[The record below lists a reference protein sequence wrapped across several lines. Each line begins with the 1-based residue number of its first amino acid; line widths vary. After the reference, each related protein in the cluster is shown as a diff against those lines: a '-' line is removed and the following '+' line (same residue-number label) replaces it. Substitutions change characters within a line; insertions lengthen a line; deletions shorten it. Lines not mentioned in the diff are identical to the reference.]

1 MEEELKTHGERII
14 DSFRTESAHSHRSN
28 KVVPVVSSD
37 QLLKDMMPQVSG
49 NFEPMDLPDKAHVK
63 NFSTGHIFQEDIN
76 RKLPDIKGQQIP
88 FVPLSLALKHV
99 RRMEED
105 MKKMHEQHKSLL
117 IEIDNCY
124 AGIEQETH
132 DKYREFIEKW
142 KEQMKSKVEKYKK
155 ASKQLKDQNETYRS
169 EASGNIDTLREKVN
183 SLTAEKNEL
192 LMKYNNDVLKKDSEH
207 SSLIKT
213 VEEDY
218 SKRISALQT
227 ERNTL
232 KAYEAGHVQDIS
244 SLMVELILSKVD
256 RAIVESEAADPLYR
270 LGSVLSEEIH
280 GGLLREEYFKKKRE
294 LRNVKA
300 DKLSVEKE
308 IDEWNEEFERENNR
322 KPNNSDKAKVKP
334 MYVSYLKLKNDEE
347 AIRKRI
353 RQIREQA
360 DLEGIELEAQPSDQ
374 VSSIN
379 QDLINDNKLL
389 RVEVE
394 KLKKRLAQ
402 ASKEKAPQIVAEGAK
417 HSPEVRIEVEKSVRH
432 SPEAIIGVDIAQH
445 NAEIEKYR
453 DEIDRYNFEITEL
466 KRELEEADRRYVSI
480 LEGEKAEKESLNR
493 ELQTLKASLLVSK
506 DSDDPVSA
514 QLKAQLAGYSQEIE
528 NLRKE
533 TSRIAAEKAGLE
545 QQNLTN
551 TERITELHKDLA
563 KIPVLETQIESLKAI
578 EKQFS
583 KYPKL
588 QAQCKKQQDTI
599 QDLESQILSLKA
611 ALATPAPVL
620 LSPSASD
627 SEQVTALKKELER
640 LTHETQ
646 EAYKQLSLKDQEI
659 KSASTSNNT
668 QFAEELERANLKIA
682 ELKAASKS
690 SVPAVADPVTDVSK
704 YTSRIKQLESEL
716 QALRSSSAS
725 ASVSVPVSAP
735 TSVHVSAPTSVP
747 VPAPVP
753 VSAQASNPQDT
764 AEIEKLRKE
773 LKQIKEKY
781 DNEITTLK
789 QSEER
794 AKVAEERA
802 KATEEQSKA
811 IKEQAK
817 SAEEHAKASEAKL
830 KETIAQFKKLEKSKA
845 DIEREL
851 QLGSEKEVA
860 LLAQIETL
868 KVAAGEAAELNT
880 KVKELTVTVAELKE
894 KNQQKEQELKDSL
907 RQRKLLHNQLE
918 DLKGKIRVYCRIR
931 PMNRTEVSKKC
942 TNILTISDEFTVNTE
957 TKNGQIKPFVYDSVF
972 GPNSS
977 QDEIFED
984 TKRLIQ
990 SAVDG
995 YNVCIF
1001 AYGQTGSGKTFTIQG
1016 DQAHPG
1022 VTPRAIEELFA
1033 VLGKMPSHY
1042 TWSVSCYMLEI
1053 YLDNLVDLL
1062 LPNERRGNPPQLNIK
1077 KDIKGMVVVP
1087 EAFLV
1092 VVNSPE
1098 ELYNLFLQGNTHRHT
1113 SSTKMNDTSSRSH
1126 LIFSVLIDVTN
1137 NETNQRTV
1145 GKLSLVDLAGS
1156 ERVKKTEATAERL
1169 KEGRAINK
1177 SLTALGDVISALS
1190 SGESHI
1196 PYRNNK
1202 LTMLMSDSLGGTAK
1216 TLMFVNVSPADYNR
1230 EETLMSLYYASRVK
1244 LITNEPVKNVESKE
1258 MSKLKQELIMIQV
1271 ERDNYRKALEKSGIR
1286 PDAIA
1291 EIVSQEAEDFDN
1303 EKYDEL

>member
-49 NFEPMDLPDKAHVK
+49 SFEPMDLPDKAHVK
-63 NFSTGHIFQEDIN
+63 NFSTGHIFQEDLN
-76 RKLPDIKGQQIP
+76 RKLPDIKAQQIP

-132 DKYREFIEKW
+132 NKYREFIEKW
-142 KEQMKSKVEKYKK
+142 KEQMKNKVEKYKT
-155 ASKQLKDQNETYRS
+155 ASKQLKNQNETYRS
-169 EASGNIDTLREKVN
+169 QASGNIDTLREKVN

-192 LMKYNNDVLKKDSEH
+192 LMKYNNDVLGKDSEH
-207 SSLIKT
+207 SSLMRT

-218 SKRISALQT
+218 SKRISTLQT
-227 ERNTL
+227 ERNAL
-232 KAYEAGHVQDIS
+232 KAYEVGHVKDIS

-256 RAIVESEAADPLYR
+256 RAIAEGEAADPLYR
-270 LGSVLSEEIH
+270 LGVVSSEEIP

-294 LRNVKA
+294 LKNVKA
-300 DKLSVEKE
+300 AKLRAERE

-322 KPNNSDKAKVKP
+322 EPNNFDKAKVKHL
-334 MYVSYLKLKNDEE
+334 YVNYLELKNDEE

-360 DLEGIELEAQPSDQ
+360 LLEGIELDAQESDQ

-379 QDLINDNKLL
+379 QDILNDNKLL

-402 ASKEKAPQIVAEGAK
+402 ASE
-417 HSPEVRIEVEKSVRH
+417 EKSPKI
-432 SPEAIIGVDIAQH
+432 PEATVGVDIAKH
-445 NAEIEKYR
+445 NADIEKYR
-453 DEIDRYNFEITEL
+453 DEIDRHNLEIAEL
-466 KRELEEADRRYVSI
+466 KRELEEADKRYVSI

-506 DSDDPVSA
+506 DSDDPITA

-533 TSRIAAEKAGLE
+533 TSRIAGEKAGLE
-545 QQNLTN
+545 QQNYTN
-551 TERITELHKDLA
+551 TEKIAELQRDLA
-563 KIPVLETQIESLKAI
+563 KIPVLEAQIESLKAI

-588 QAQCKKQQDTI
+588 QAQCKKQQETI
-599 QDLESQILSLKA
+599 QDLESQIISLKA
-611 ALATPAPVL
+611 ALTAPAPVL
-620 LSPSASD
+620 LSASSSD
-627 SEQVTALKKELER
+627 SEQVTALRKELER
-640 LTHETQ
+640 LTQEAQ
-646 EAYKQLSLKDQEI
+646 EAYKELSLKDREL
-659 KSASTSNNT
+659 KSASRSDNT
-668 QFAEELERANLKIA
+668 QLAEELERANLKIA

-690 SVPAVADPVTDVSK
+690 SVLAPAPDISQ
-704 YTSRIKQLESEL
+704 YTFRIKQLEAEL
-716 QALRSSSAS
+716 QALRSSS
-725 ASVSVPVSAP
+725 
-735 TSVHVSAPTSVP
+735 VP
-747 VPAPVP
+747 VPLVSPVP
-753 VSAQASNPQDT
+753 VSSQASNPQDA
-764 AEIEKLRKE
+764 AEIDNLRKE
-773 LKQIKEKY
+773 IKVIKEKY
-781 DNEITTLK
+781 DSEITTLK
-789 QSEER
+789 QF
-794 AKVAEERA
+794 EERA
-802 KATEEQSKA
+802 KAAEERVKAAEEQTKA
-811 IKEQAK
+811 VKDQAK
-817 SAEEHAKASEAKL
+817 SAEQYAKASEAKL
-830 KETIAQFKKLEKSKA
+830 QEAIAQFKKLEKSKA
-845 DIEREL
+845 DIEKEL
-851 QLGSEKEVA
+851 KLGSEKEAA
-860 LLAQIETL
+860 LQSQIETL

-880 KVKELTVTVAELKE
+880 KVKELTLSIAELKE

-931 PMNRTEVSKKC
+931 PMNRSEVSKKC
-942 TNILTISDEFTVNTE
+942 NNILTISDEFTVNSE
-957 TKNGQIKPFVYDSVF
+957 TKQGQIKPFVYDSVF

-1022 VTPRAIEELFA
+1022 VTPRAIEELFSI
-1033 VLGKMPSHY
+1033 LGKMPSHY

-1062 LPNERRGNPPQLNIK
+1062 IPNEMRGNPPQLNIK

-1087 EAFLV
+1087 EAYVV
-1092 VVNSPE
+1092 VVNSPG

-1156 ERVKKTEATAERL
+1156 ERVKKTDATADRL

-1244 LITNEPVKNVESKE
+1244 LITNEPIKNVESKE
-1258 MSKLKQELIMIQV
+1258 MSKLKHELIMIQV

-1291 EIVSQEAEDFDN
+1291 EMVGQEAEDFDN